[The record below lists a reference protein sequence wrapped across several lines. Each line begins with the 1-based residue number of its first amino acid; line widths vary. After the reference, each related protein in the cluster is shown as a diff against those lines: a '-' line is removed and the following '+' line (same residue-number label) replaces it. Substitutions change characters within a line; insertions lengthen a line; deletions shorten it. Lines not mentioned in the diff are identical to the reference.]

1 MTGAKRLFRKPASGR
16 IAGVCSGI
24 ADYLDTDVTAVRLA
38 WVILSIVPGGL
49 IGGVLAYLAA
59 WIIMPTSTEL
69 AAAAD
74 RHRLTRSGWDRKI
87 AGVCGGLAEYLDVDS
102 TVVRLVWA
110 VLTVVP
116 GAIVLGVGAYLAA
129 WFIIPT
135 KVAVPEVAA
144 ASSASPERSHR
155 QRELASPDDLNP
167 AVQRRPSSTFTTR
180 PGK

>member
-1 MTGAKRLFRKPASGR
+1 MTTAKRLFRKPASGR

-24 ADYLDTDVTAVRLA
+24 AEYLDTDVTAVRLA

-59 WIIMPTSTEL
+59 WIIMPES
-69 AAAAD
+69 AD
-74 RHRLTRSGWDRKI
+74 PAVASDRRRLTRSIVDRKI

-129 WFIIPT
+129 WFIIPMKIAT
-135 KVAVPEVAA
+135 PQVAA
-144 ASSASPERSHR
+144 ASSA
-155 QRELASPDDLNP
+155 
-167 AVQRRPSSTFTTR
+167 
-180 PGK
+180 

>member
-1 MTGAKRLFRKPASGR
+1 MTAVKRLFRKPASGR

-38 WVILSIVPGGL
+38 WLILSIVPGGL

-59 WIIMPTSTEL
+59 WIIMPESTEPGVVTG
-69 AAAAD
+69 
-74 RHRLTRSGWDRKI
+74 RHRLTRSVVDRKI

-110 VLTVVP
+110 VLSVVP
-116 GAIVLGVGAYLAA
+116 GAIVLGVGAYFAA

-135 KVAVPEVAA
+135 KVTAPQMAA
-144 ASSASPERSHR
+144 ASSA
-155 QRELASPDDLNP
+155 
-167 AVQRRPSSTFTTR
+167 
-180 PGK
+180 